1 MRALSASGRAHE
13 RHARGSVEDRAAGGA
28 RRGRDDASGPH
39 RADVADPRVRGPDR
53 RRAGK
58 RERQAVRAGPRCG
71 AVPPRRGQAVAAGVW
86 TRQAGA
92 GIPGWIFSGAEV
104 GSIRGRGMSDP
115 GEALANAKAA
125 ADRIVKAKR
134 LNACLTP
141 PKELRQSLQKQA
153 QAAHPSGVL
162 YGMPVAVKDNICTL
176 EFTTTCGSKILA
188 GYRSPYE
195 ATAVAKLKAAG
206 ALVAGK
212 TNCDEFGM
220 GSSTEHS
227 AYGRAL
233 HPFDKT
239 RVPGGSSG
247 GSAVLVAAGAVPAGL
262 GSETGGSVRQP
273 ASLCGVV
280 GIKPTYGRV
289 SRYGLVA
296 FGSSLDQIGVLG
308 RSVHDA
314 ARVLSVISGRDP
326 KDSTCEARDSLRLP
340 TVPESL
346 QGFVIGVPKEY
357 FPPDLAPAVRRA
369 CDRAIRLLKEL
380 GAAVREVSLPHT
392 AYAVATYYI
401 IAPAEA
407 SSNLARYDG
416 ARYGPR
422 FDGSED
428 VRALYR
434 TTRGEGFGPEVRR
447 RVLVGTYV
455 LSSGYYDAYYRKAQQ
470 MRALIAQDFRNAFD
484 RGVDLLFTPTTRT
497 PAFKAGE
504 KLNDPVAMYLSDIF
518 TVTANLAGLPA
529 ISMPIG
535 RIKGLP
541 IGGQLIGQAFL
552 EDEMIEA
559 AYALERVVPATD
571 EA

>member
-1 MRALSASGRAHE
+1 
-13 RHARGSVEDRAAGGA
+13 
-28 RRGRDDASGPH
+28 
-39 RADVADPRVRGPDR
+39 
-53 RRAGK
+53 
-58 RERQAVRAGPRCG
+58 
-71 AVPPRRGQAVAAGVW
+71 
-86 TRQAGA
+86 
-92 GIPGWIFSGAEV
+92 
-104 GSIRGRGMSDP
+104 MSD
-115 GEALANAKAA
+115 AKAI
-125 ADRIVKAKR
+125 ADRLTKVRR
-134 LNACLTP
+134 LNALLTP
-141 PKELRQSLQKQA
+141 AKDLRKSLNA
-153 QAAHPSGVL
+153 QAAAARPTGVL

-176 EFTTTCGSKILA
+176 EFTTSCGSRILE

-206 ALVAGK
+206 AVIAGK
-212 TNCDEFGM
+212 TNCDEFAM

-227 AYGRAL
+227 AYGRVI
-233 HPFDKT
+233 HPLDKT

-247 GSAVLVAAGAVPAGL
+247 GSAALVGSGAIPAAL

-273 ASLCGVV
+273 ASFCGVV

-296 FGSSLDQIGVLG
+296 FGSSLDQIGVFG

-326 KDSTCEARDSLRLP
+326 RDSTCEDRDPLRLP

-346 QGFVIGVPKEY
+346 QGFVIGLPREY
-357 FPPDLAPAVRRA
+357 FPPELDPAVRRA
-369 CDRAIRLLKEL
+369 CERAVRLLKEQ
-380 GAAVREVSLPHT
+380 GAAIREVSLPHT
-392 AYAVATYYI
+392 AYAVPTYYV

-416 ARYGPR
+416 VRYGPR
-422 FDGSED
+422 FNGAADLRS
-428 VRALYR
+428 LYR
-434 TTRGEGFGPEVRR
+434 STRGQGFGPEVRR
-447 RVLVGTYV
+447 RILVGTYV
-455 LSSGYYDAYYRKAQQ
+455 LSAGYYDAYYRRAQQ
-470 MRALIAQDFRNAFD
+470 MRALIAQDFRNVFD
-484 RGVDLLFTPTTRT
+484 RGVDLLFTPTTPT

-504 KLNDPVAMYLSDIF
+504 KLGDPIAMYLSDIF

-529 ISMPIG
+529 MSIPIG
-535 RIKGLP
+535 RVKGLP

>member
-1 MRALSASGRAHE
+1 VS
-13 RHARGSVEDRAAGGA
+13 
-28 RRGRDDASGPH
+28 DAK
-39 RADVADPRVRGPDR
+39 AVADR
-53 RRAGK
+53 
-58 RERQAVRAGPRCG
+58 
-71 AVPPRRGQAVAAGVW
+71 
-86 TRQAGA
+86 
-92 GIPGWIFSGAEV
+92 
-104 GSIRGRGMSDP
+104 
-115 GEALANAKAA
+115 L
-125 ADRIVKAKR
+125 VKAKR
-134 LNACLTP
+134 LNALLTP
-141 PKELRQSLQKQA
+141 PKELRKSLNTQSA
-153 QAAHPSGVL
+153 EARPTGVL

-176 EFTTTCGSKILA
+176 EFTTTCGSRILE

-206 ALVAGK
+206 ALIAGK
-212 TNCDEFGM
+212 TNCDEFAM

-227 AYGRAL
+227 AYGRVI
-233 HPFDKT
+233 HPLDKT

-247 GSAVLVAAGAVPAGL
+247 GSAALVGTGAVPAAL

-273 ASLCGVV
+273 AAFCGVV

-296 FGSSLDQIGVLG
+296 FGSSLDQIGVFG

-326 KDSTCEARDSLRLP
+326 RDSTCEDRDPLRLP

-346 QGFVIGVPKEY
+346 QGFVVGLPKEY
-357 FPPDLAPAVRRA
+357 FPPELDPAVRRA
-369 CDRAIRLLKEL
+369 CDRAIRMMKEL

-392 AYAVATYYI
+392 PYAVPTYYV

-416 ARYGPR
+416 VRYGPR
-422 FDGSED
+422 FNGAADLRS
-428 VRALYR
+428 LYR
-434 TTRGEGFGPEVRR
+434 STRGQGFGPEVRR
-447 RVLVGTYV
+447 RILVGTYV
-455 LSSGYYDAYYRKAQQ
+455 LSSGYYDAYYRRAQQ
-470 MRALIAQDFRNAFD
+470 MRALIAQDFRNVFD
-484 RGVDLLFTPTTRT
+484 RGVDLLFTPTVPS

-504 KLNDPVAMYLSDIF
+504 KLADPIAMYMSDIF

-529 ISMPIG
+529 ISLPIG
-535 RIKGLP
+535 RVKGLP

>member
-1 MRALSASGRAHE
+1 MS
-13 RHARGSVEDRAAGGA
+13 
-28 RRGRDDASGPH
+28 DAK
-39 RADVADPRVRGPDR
+39 AVADR
-53 RRAGK
+53 
-58 RERQAVRAGPRCG
+58 
-71 AVPPRRGQAVAAGVW
+71 
-86 TRQAGA
+86 
-92 GIPGWIFSGAEV
+92 
-104 GSIRGRGMSDP
+104 
-115 GEALANAKAA
+115 L
-125 ADRIVKAKR
+125 VKAKR
-134 LNACLTP
+134 LNALLTP
-141 PKELRQSLQKQA
+141 TKDLRKSLAVQD
-153 QAAHPSGVL
+153 AAARPTGVL

-176 EFTTTCGSKILA
+176 EFTTTCGSRILE

-206 ALVAGK
+206 ALIAGK
-212 TNCDEFGM
+212 TNCDEFAM

-227 AYGRAL
+227 AYGRVV
-233 HPFDKT
+233 HPLDKT

-247 GSAVLVAAGAVPAGL
+247 GSAALVAAGAVPAAL

-273 ASLCGVV
+273 AAFCGVV

-296 FGSSLDQIGVLG
+296 FGSSLDQIGVFG

-326 KDSTCEARDSLRLP
+326 RDSTCEDRDPLRLP

-346 QGFVIGVPKEY
+346 QGFVIGLPREY
-357 FPPDLAPAVRRA
+357 FPPELDPAVRRA
-369 CDRAIRLLKEL
+369 CDRAVRLMKEL

-392 AYAVATYYI
+392 PYAVPTYYVL
-401 IAPAEA
+401 APAEA
-407 SSNLARYDG
+407 SSNLARFDG
-416 ARYGPR
+416 VRYGPR
-422 FDGSED
+422 FDGTVD
-428 VRALYR
+428 LHALYR
-434 TTRGEGFGPEVRR
+434 STRGQGFGPEVRR
-447 RVLVGTYV
+447 RILVGTYV
-455 LSSGYYDAYYRKAQQ
+455 LSAGYYDAYYKRAQQ
-470 MRALIAQDFRNAFD
+470 MRALIAQDFRNVFD
-484 RGVDLLFTPTTRT
+484 RGVDLLFTPTVPT

-504 KLNDPVAMYLSDIF
+504 KLSDPIAMYISDIF
-518 TVTANLAGLPA
+518 TVTANLAALPA
-529 ISMPIG
+529 MSLPIG